1 MEQRFKDIFELNVPN
16 WIHEVNVEEV
26 KGELQEEFIDLASDP
41 QLKVIFSEG
50 GYEKFWLQE
59 KLRQEYPNIWKE
71 VRLFYSISFQLYS

>member
-1 MEQRFKDIFELNVPN
+1 MRYSKENFLNRQENYFFFNFVLS
-16 WIHEVNVEEV
+16 VNLD
-26 KGELQEEFIDLASDP
+26 KLGELQEEFIGLASNL

-71 VRLFYSISFQLYS
+71 VRLFL